1 MHNYHLYA
9 KLSNGI
15 YLTAQPG
22 SGDPIM
28 PSLLKSSVVS
38 LGLLAGL
45 AVAAQAQSVSSLPPA
60 GGATTA
66 SPPPATSPAPT
77 AFPRPGG
84 NATWQEEHYQPSA
97 GYEADQTQHPYSTSI
112 GPKPGA
118 NSSIQEEHYK
128 STDQD
133 SASGRHPYT
142 ATGVGPKPGG
152 G

>member
-1 MHNYHLYA
+1 MV
-9 KLSNGI
+9 
-15 YLTAQPG
+15 
-22 SGDPIM
+22 
-28 PSLLKSSVVS
+28 SLLKSSVLS
-38 LGLLAGL
+38 LGLLTGL
-45 AVAAQAQSVSSLPPA
+45 AAAAAAQSVSALPPA
-60 GGATTA
+60 GGPTQT
-66 SPPPATSPAPT
+66 SPPPVTFPT
-77 AFPRPGG
+77 PSVFPRPGG

-97 GYEADQTQHPYSTSI
+97 GYEATPAQHPYSTSI

>member
-1 MHNYHLYA
+1 M
-9 KLSNGI
+9 S
-15 YLTAQPG
+15 
-22 SGDPIM
+22 SV
-28 PSLLKSSVVS
+28 LKSTT
-38 LGLLAGL
+38 LGLVLLVGIAA
-45 AVAAQAQSVSSLPPA
+45 AVQAQSVSSLPPA
-60 GGATTA
+60 GRATTA
-66 SPPPATSPAPT
+66 SPPPVTSPTQSAYPK
-77 AFPRPGG
+77 PGG

-97 GYEADQTQHPYSTSI
+97 GYEADQTRHPYSTSI

-128 STDQD
+128 PTDQD